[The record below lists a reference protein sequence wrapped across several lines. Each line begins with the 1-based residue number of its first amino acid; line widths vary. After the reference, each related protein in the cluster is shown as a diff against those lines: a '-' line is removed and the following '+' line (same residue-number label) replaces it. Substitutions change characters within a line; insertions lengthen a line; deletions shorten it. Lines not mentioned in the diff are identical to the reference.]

1 MIDDED
7 EMSENLLDRPDGE
20 EYAEEEEDTVEEW
33 TD

>member
-7 EMSENLLDRPDGE
+7 EMSENLLDRPDE
-20 EYAEEEEDTVEEW
+20 EYADEEETVEEW

>member
-7 EMSENLLDRPDGE
+7 EMSEQNLLDRAGE
-20 EYAEEEEDTVEEW
+20 EYEEEDTVEEW

>member
-20 EYAEEEEDTVEEW
+20 EYAEEDTVEEW